1 MPEKLKIL
9 IFPDPRLRKVAKK
22 VTKFDKSLKKLADAM
37 LHTMYDANGIGLA
50 ATQVD
55 RHLRLI
61 VMDLSENK
69 DDPRVF
75 INPTYKIL
83 DNHSLY
89 EFEEGGWA
97 IPGFNELISRP
108 NKIDLK
114 WQDLDGNEHN
124 DKPEGLLTVCIQ
136 HEIDHL
142 EGKLM
147 VDYISSLKRDRIRK
161 KIIKEFKRK

>member
-83 DNHSLY
+83 DNHSLF
-89 EFEEGGWA
+89 EFEEGCLS

-108 NKIDLK
+108 DKIDLK
-114 WQDLDGNEHN
+114 WQDLEGNEHS

-161 KIIKEFKRK
+161 KIIKDFKRK